1 MPYCQSKRHGCIRF
15 PWKRRLLTF
24 VALSFFLPRIGF
36 GGLLVNFINENP
48 NYVPANI
55 YVAFGGLAND
65 ALFSA
70 NIKGGA
76 NLKLGTSYSLVD
88 LKPGT
93 LLTKFIGG
101 RLCISLGKPFRSMSP
116 TNANNPNFNNPSLP
130 DFNLRWD
137 KAEMTY
143 DVNNPF
149 STMNLS
155 ATDFFSVR
163 LRVQTYHAGK
173 LVSTLTWQ
181 KPIAKAFH
189 DTGVLSGFS
198 RDAVCTDN
206 QTGVPTE
213 GLTPGSIVNVV
224 RVIAPSTIRA
234 DVVNPY
240 PSFQP
245 YIDHVQGGGIK
256 TKIEGKFLG
265 DPPSTY
271 QFTAVVDSAGA
282 LVMTGT
288 VTTNSTPQSHVIIIS
303 SSNLDRGIYTAD
315 PECNIDGV
323 NKHPLNTVFGAAVRD
338 ALSGFSYGFI
348 GSKEQNPNA
357 PGLTFGDS
365 ASYQWY
371 TPPLPITYAFAG
383 AQPNHPFYNQY
394 AAVLVPLT
402 DAYGFPYSD
411 LVQKPLADLNP
422 KEIDSIDITVL
433 AD

>member
-1 MPYCQSKRHGCIRF
+1 M
-15 PWKRRLLTF
+15 
-24 VALSFFLPRIGF
+24 
-36 GGLLVNFINENP
+36 VNFINENP